1 VSEEEAMS
9 TGALWAVFLIIL
21 INTLFLAGIAGALW
35 FLNAKLNQLLAK
47 AQPLVDRA
55 AETLQNV
62 EQITVKLNDRV
73 NQILDRTGEVVEDVS
88 QKVETTTSIAEET
101 ISQPLISAAS
111 LMAGISRGL
120 SAYKEVQGK
129 GDSN

>member
-9 TGALWAVFLIIL
+9 TGALWAVFLVIL

-35 FLNAKLNQLLAK
+35 FLHAKLNQLLAK

>member
-1 VSEEEAMS
+1 MS

-21 INTLFLAGIAGALW
+21 INTLFLAGIVGALW

-73 NQILDRTGEVVEDVS
+73 NQILDRTGAVVEDVS

-120 SAYKEVQGK
+120 SAYKEVQAK

>member
-1 VSEEEAMS
+1 MS
-9 TGALWAVFLIIL
+9 TGALWAVFVVIL
-21 INTLFLAGIAGALW
+21 INTIFLAGIAGALW
-35 FLNAKLNQLLAK
+35 FLNAKLNQLLDK

-55 AETLQNV
+55 AETMQKV

-73 NQILDRTGEVVEDVS
+73 NHVLDRTGAVVEDVS

-101 ISQPLISAAS
+101 ISQPLIGAAS

-120 SAYKEVQGK
+120 SAYKEVQEK
-129 GDSN
+129 GDSNG

>member
-1 VSEEEAMS
+1 MS
-9 TGALWAVFLIIL
+9 AYALVAVFVVIL
-21 INTLFLAGIAGALW
+21 INTFFLAGIAGALW

-55 AETLQNV
+55 AETMQNV
-62 EQITVKLNDRV
+62 EQMTVKLNERV

>member
-1 VSEEEAMS
+1 MS

-73 NQILDRTGEVVEDVS
+73 NQILDRTGAVVEDVS

-120 SAYKEVQGK
+120 SAYKEVQAK

>member
-9 TGALWAVFLIIL
+9 TGALWAVFTIIL

-55 AETLQNV
+55 AETLQHV

>member
-1 VSEEEAMS
+1 MS
-9 TGALWAVFLIIL
+9 TGALWAVFWIIL

-47 AQPLVDRA
+47 AQPLVDRT

-62 EQITVKLNDRV
+62 ERMTVKLNDRV

>member
-1 VSEEEAMS
+1 MS

-55 AETLQNV
+55 AETLKTV

-73 NQILDRTGEVVEDVS
+73 NQILDRTGAVVEDVS

-120 SAYKEVQGK
+120 SAYKEVQAK